1 MPRFCGALASDL
13 IPKQIFSLSPGV
25 CTLAAP
31 VGFTRHYMFRK
42 HGNLR
47 RRLSQILPWI
57 SLLFTLA
64 FAVSCGSNVVAPPP
78 VATVSVSAPGTKVTA
93 GNNTLQF
100 TANVQNAQN
109 SAVNWQVNGATLGN
123 AVVGQVSATG
133 LYTGPMSVPA
143 GGTVTVSAV
152 LASDATKSASATI
165 TILAAQP
172 TSGVLSWR
180 NDLAI
185 SGVNTQES
193 ALTPTTV
200 SSGRFGKLF
209 SCPVDGYLYA
219 QPLYV
224 ANLAVPGVGTHNVV
238 FVATEHDS
246 VYAFDADTNPCQ
258 TIWQASFI
266 HPAVGV
272 LTIPSCPFS
281 GVLPAACLN
290 GKDENDVGSDDI
302 TPEIGIT
309 GTPTI
314 DPATNTLYVVAAT
327 KEPPAANPTYFL
339 RLHALDI
346 ATGTEKSGGPV
357 VIQASVPGT
366 GTGSTPVAG
375 VPTVS
380 FVPLIQNQRCGL
392 QLAGGYLYIA
402 FASHGDQGAYHGW
415 VLAYATAALGQNS
428 VPLTFNA
435 TPNGS
440 QAGIWQSGAPP
451 SVDASGNIFVATGN
465 GSFSATSSDP
475 PSDWGDTAFKLSPA
489 QSGLTV
495 LDSFTPFE
503 QQQLNANDLDLGSG
517 GVLVLP
523 DQAGTA
529 PPPHLAIAVGKEGK
543 LYILD
548 RDSLGGFAAP
558 PGPDRIVNTLV
569 LSSRIFSTPIYWQ
582 GTLYVA
588 ANGANLQ
595 AYPMASLAAGLPA
608 IAPVSQSSETFSF
621 PGATPVIS
629 ANGSLN
635 GIIWVLNVSGFSG
648 TGTARLAVLHAY
660 DATNLATELYSS
672 SQRSGDGAGGAVKF
686 SVPTVANG
694 KVYVGTQTEVSVYGL
709 LP

>member
-1 MPRFCGALASDL
+1 MVAL
-13 IPKQIFSLSPGV
+13 
-25 CTLAAP
+25 
-31 VGFTRHYMFRK
+31 VGFTRQSMFRK
-42 HGNLR
+42 HGNLK
-47 RRLSQILPWI
+47 RRLPRIFRGI
-57 SLLFTLA
+57 SLLLVLP

-78 VATVSVSAPGTKVTA
+78 VVTVRVSAPGTKVTT

-100 TANVQNAQN
+100 TATVQNAQN
-109 SAVNWQVNGATLGN
+109 SAVNWQVNSVALGN
-123 AVVGQVSATG
+123 NVVGQISATG
-133 LYTGPMSVPA
+133 VYTAPTSVPA

-152 LASDATKSASATI
+152 LSADTGKSASATI
-165 TILAAQP
+165 TILAAQQ

-180 NDLAI
+180 NDLTI
-185 SGVNTQES
+185 SGVNSQET
-193 ALTPTTV
+193 ALTPTSV

-224 ANLAVPGVGTHNVV
+224 ANLAMPGVGTHNVV

-266 HPAVGV
+266 HPAAGV

-327 KEPPAANPTYFL
+327 KEPPAANPAYFI

-346 ATGTEKSGGPV
+346 TTGAEKSGSPV
-357 VIQASVPGT
+357 VVQASVPGT
-366 GTGSTPVAG
+366 GAGSTLVAG

-380 FVPLIQNQRCGL
+380 FVPLLQNQRSGL

-402 FASHGDQGAYHGW
+402 FASHGDQGGYHGW
-415 VLAYATAALGQNS
+415 VLAYATATLGQNS
-428 VPLTFNA
+428 VPVAFNT

-440 QAGIWQSGAPP
+440 QGGIWQSGAAP
-451 SVDASGNIFVATGN
+451 SVDASGNVFVAIGN
-465 GSFSATSSDP
+465 GSFSATSSAP
-475 PSDWGDTAFKLSPA
+475 PSDWGDTGPKLSPA
-489 QSGLTV
+489 QSGLRV

-503 QQQLNANDLDLGSG
+503 QQQLNLNDLDLGSG
-517 GVLVLP
+517 GVLLLP
-523 DQAGTA
+523 DQAGTTLH
-529 PPPHLAIAVGKEGK
+529 PHLAIVVGKEGK

-595 AYPMASLAAGLPA
+595 AYPMASLVGGLPA
-608 IAPVSQSSETFSF
+608 IAPVSQSSEAFSF

-629 ANGSLN
+629 ANGSLD

-660 DATNLATELYSS
+660 DATNLATELYNS
-672 SQRSGDGAGGAVKF
+672 SQRSGDAAGGAVKF